1 MNADKFIK
9 LLVFIL
15 FTLSGN
21 SLSAGATDK
30 ADDYLGD
37 LIAETIPD
45 VVDSTVERA
54 KGVVREKTGIDLSR
68 HGYVKDRKHRPLPGC
83 ASDEAYRELNR
94 LQDEY
99 SREIRKL
106 EEELNRKL
114 SKAES
119 EFKREASREDKKEK
133 IREKRIKL
141 EQKVDDAYAKFDSK
155 VSAQDR
161 KFDEKRST
169 IINRERGSERC
180 DKDGISNKDDDDDD
194 DDDDKGRDASGRK
207 EHADKDSPGAGG
219 VPEHAR
225 EHARESQASA
235 TAREKSAAHG
245 ESEEKSWWQFWK

>member
-1 MNADKFIK
+1 MKADKYIK

-21 SLSAGATDK
+21 SLSAGATDT

-37 LIAETIPD
+37 LIAETISD

-83 ASDEAYRELNR
+83 ASDEAYHELNR

-119 EFKREASREDKKEK
+119 EFEREASREDKKEK
-133 IREKRIKL
+133 IREKRITL

-155 VSAQDR
+155 VAAQDR
-161 KFDEKRST
+161 KFDEKRSS

-180 DKDGISNKDDDDDD
+180 DKDSISNKNDN
-194 DDDDKGRDASGRK
+194 DDKGRDASDRK
-207 EHADKDSPGAGG
+207 EHADEDNPGRGG
-219 VPEHAR
+219 VP

-235 TAREKSAAHG
+235 TARDKSVAHG
-245 ESEEKSWWQFWK
+245 EADEKSWWQFWK